1 MPHAFFPNVGSIAS
15 CNVLAASAETT
26 VQAAGELMRQRD
38 LSSLVFEVDGQPRIF
53 SIEHLLRFTQE
64 RLSPTIRLGELPIS
78 NALTIQASDQ
88 VLDALALLEDSG
100 DRYLCVLGETDHE
113 LGILTYSDLLRAI
126 DPALLVDRKTIGD
139 ILSRREAITFA
150 PDWILEDV
158 LCHLTDVESSII
170 VVENGTP
177 VGIVTA
183 RDAFRAITAGDPTD
197 QPLSRYMSQP
207 VVTLPPTASISDA
220 LLHLKGRHI
229 KRAIVTAPSGRIL
242 GVVTQRE
249 LVRFTYG
256 YWMMLLKSHARELQ
270 ELVGILSARAA
281 SFEKESLT
289 DPLTGL
295 GNRRLFKQR
304 IGEEMGR
311 LQRYDPIPFS
321 VLLLDIDH
329 FKHYND
335 SCGHNVGD
343 EILKSVARAI
353 SRGIRDIDI
362 AFRWGGD
369 EFAVLAPHTRI
380 EAASQL
386 AERLKHLVALE
397 QHAGLAGVTISIGVA
412 TYISTESERSF
423 FDRFDAAL
431 YEAKQNGR
439 NRIEIARVQ

>member
-15 CNVLAASAETT
+15 CNVLAATADTT
-26 VQAAGELMRQRD
+26 VLVASELMRQRD
-38 LSSLVFEVDGQPRIF
+38 LSSLVFKVDGRFRIF

-64 RLSPTIRLGELPIS
+64 KLSPTIRLGELPIS
-78 NALTIQASDQ
+78 NALTIRASDQ
-88 VLDALALLEDSG
+88 VLDALALLEDNG
-100 DRYLCVLGETDHE
+100 ERYLCVLGETADQ

-126 DPALLVDRKTIGD
+126 DPSLLVDRKTIGD
-139 ILSRREAITFA
+139 ILSRREAITFT

-158 LCHLTDVESSII
+158 LCHLTDVESSIL
-170 VVENGTP
+170 VVENGAP

-183 RDAFRAITAGDPTD
+183 RDAFRVITAGEPTD

-207 VVTLPPTASISDA
+207 VVTLPPTASVSDA

-335 SCGHNVGD
+335 SRGHSMGD

-353 SRGIRDIDI
+353 SRSIRDVDI

-369 EFAVLAPHTRI
+369 EFAVLAPHTRL
-380 EAASQL
+380 EDASQL
-386 AERLKHLVALE
+386 AERLKRLVAVE
-397 QHAGLAGVTISIGVA
+397 QHAGLSELTISIGVA
-412 TYISTESERSF
+412 TYVSAESERSF

-439 NRIEIARVQ
+439 NRIEIARMQ

>member
-15 CNVLAASAETT
+15 CNVLAATADTT
-26 VQAAGELMRQRD
+26 VLVASELMRQRD
-38 LSSLVFEVDGQPRIF
+38 LSSLVFKVDGRFRIF

-64 RLSPTIRLGELPIS
+64 KLSPTIRLGELPIS
-78 NALTIQASDQ
+78 NALTIRASDQ
-88 VLDALALLEDSG
+88 VLDALALLEDNG
-100 DRYLCVLGETDHE
+100 ERYLCVLGETADQ

-126 DPALLVDRKTIGD
+126 DPSLLVDRKTIGD
-139 ILSRREAITFA
+139 ILSRREAITFT

-170 VVENGTP
+170 VVENGAP

-183 RDAFRAITAGDPTD
+183 RDAFRVITAGEPTD

-207 VVTLPPTASISDA
+207 VVTLPPTASVSDA

-335 SCGHNVGD
+335 SRGHSMGD

-353 SRGIRDIDI
+353 SRSIRDVDI

-369 EFAVLAPHTRI
+369 EFAVLAPHTRL
-380 EAASQL
+380 EDASQL
-386 AERLKHLVALE
+386 AERLKHLVAVE
-397 QHAGLAGVTISIGVA
+397 QHAGLSEVTISIGVA
-412 TYISTESERSF
+412 TYVSTESERSF

-439 NRIEIARVQ
+439 NRIEIARMQ